1 MSKYAFFRWVALVV
15 VLALLLV
22 LSLQGLSV
30 RAAPPD
36 PGLLGITPTP
46 TFTPSPTPTAVP
58 PVEPDVETVDPV
70 ITKRG
75 EPREALPGEEVV
87 FTIEVTNRGDNA
99 AVDVVVTDEVAEYLE
114 IVEVTT
120 TQGTVLVEG
129 QLVTVQVG
137 VVGPGFVV
145 EIVIRTRVRPDAP
158 APLDM
163 VNIAQLTSP
172 NGGNRTSPPVIVSIP
187 ATTQLP
193 ETGGVTVD
201 WTILVRLSVGLVVVG
216 LAGMGVGLAG
226 RQRT

>member
-1 MSKYAFFRWVALVV
+1 MSKHVLLRWGALVT

-22 LSLQGLSV
+22 LSLQGMSV
-30 RAAPPD
+30 RAAQPD
-36 PGLLGITPTP
+36 LPSMGITPTP
-46 TFTPSPTPTAVP
+46 TSTPLPPPTAVP
-58 PVEPDVETVDPV
+58 PAEPDVETVDPV

-75 EPREALPGEEVV
+75 EPREALPAEEVV
-87 FTIEVTNRGDNA
+87 FTIGVTNRGQRA
-99 AVDVVVTDEVAEYLE
+99 AVDVVVTDEVVQYLE

-158 APLDM
+158 VPLDLE
-163 VNIAQLTSP
+163 NIAVLRSP
-172 NGGNRTSPPVIVSIP
+172 NGGDRTSLPVIISIP
-187 ATTQLP
+187 GTTRLP
-193 ETGGVTVD
+193 ETGGMTAA
-201 WTILVRLSVGLVVVG
+201 WRIFVRLLFGLVALGAG
-216 LAGMGVGLAG
+216 LAR

>member
-1 MSKYAFFRWVALVV
+1 MSKYAFFRWGVLVV

-22 LSLQGLSV
+22 LSVQGLSV

-46 TFTPSPTPTAVP
+46 TPTPSPPPTAVP

-75 EPREALPGEEVV
+75 EPREAFPGEEVV
-87 FTIEVTNRGDNA
+87 FTIEVTNRGDHA
-99 AVDVVVTDEVAEYLE
+99 AVDVVVTDEVPQYLE
-114 IVEVTT
+114 IVEVTA

-129 QLVTVQVG
+129 QVITVQIG

-145 EIVIRTRVRPDAP
+145 EIVIRTRVQPDAP
-158 APLDM
+158 VPLDLE
-163 VNIAQLTSP
+163 NIAELRSP
-172 NGGNRTSPPVIVSIP
+172 NGGERTSPPVIVSIP
-187 ATTQLP
+187 GTTYLP
-193 ETGGVTVD
+193 KTGGTTAA
-201 WTILVRLSVGLVVVG
+201 WAISVRLFVGLVALGAG
-216 LAGMGVGLAG
+216 LAR